1 MPILQTSHKRIL
13 RFYEQNPTLDF
24 EQINL
29 LLIDF
34 LEHVGINMKQDM
46 NEPNMSLQLLS
57 FMKHHQ
63 EEIKDMKTSLV
74 DLKQSVT
81 KIQMDITNTLWL
93 QFLEIKREYVDEF
106 KQIIINSQSNSSM
119 DVLLQEHNR
128 QLIEKTTQIIQ
139 DVIPKSQHHYDET
152 IQASIQAF
160 QTSIKDET
168 QQLMKQT
175 FFIDNNNN
183 NNNNK
188 QTINEFIHTFEEK
201 SKEMFQ
207 SLQQP
212 IYSYI
217 SSSEERIHSNL
228 ANIKDLSIKTQEK
241 HTKELKDMLE
251 KSYSMES
258 KENKKPHEN
267 GSYTH
272 HGSGGIGGIGGT
284 FSTPL
289 HRTQIHIILNR
300 MFTTSEIVKIPRVHV
315 TNTMNTVTSLSTQIY
330 ALKRPNLP
338 SIMIESKQG
347 ETNVETTDIHMFI
360 EQMKS
365 QQMNG
370 ILVSQYSGITSK
382 PNYYIEC
389 HDKYLLVYVHQM
401 EFNPDKLKVAID
413 IIDQMTL
420 KIKQYQSMIPS
431 VEDQG
436 STNEW
441 IEKDLL
447 DEINKEYQLFVS
459 QKSAIIQ
466 NLRESQ
472 RKVISQIEEFQFPS
486 LDRYLSSKYTAP
498 MPKNG
503 HRCDLCKNF
512 NANNLK
518 ALAAHKRG
526 CARKIG
532 NIPMIVPD
540 VLENMISE
548 NI

>member
-1 MPILQTSHKRIL
+1 MFGVKPILQTSHKRIL

-46 NEPNMSLQLLS
+46 NETNMSLQLLS

-63 EEIKDMKTSLV
+63 EEIKDMKTSLT

-93 QFLEIKREYVDEF
+93 QFMEIKKEYVEEF
-106 KQIIINSQSNSSM
+106 KQIIINTQCNDSM
-119 DVLLQEHNR
+119 DVLLKHHNE
-128 QLIEKTTQIIQ
+128 QLIEKTYQIIQ
-139 DVIPKSQHHYDET
+139 DIIPKSQDHYNET

-160 QTSIKDET
+160 QTSILDET
-168 QQLMKQT
+168 RQLLKKT
-175 FFIDNNNN
+175 PYIDNNYNN
-183 NNNNK
+183 N
-188 QTINEFIHTFEEK
+188 TINEFINTFEQK
-201 SKEMFQ
+201 SKDMFQ
-207 SLQQP
+207 NLQQP

-241 HTKELKDMLE
+241 NTKELKDMLE

-258 KENKKPHEN
+258 KENKKLHEN

-272 HGSGGIGGIGGT
+272 NGSGGIGGT

-300 MFTTSEIVKIPRVHV
+300 MFSTSEIIKIPRIHL

-330 ALKRPNLP
+330 ALKRPNFP

-347 ETNVETTDIHMFI
+347 ETNVETADIHMFI

-526 CARKIG
+526 CVRKIG
-532 NIPMIVPD
+532 NIPMIVPE

-548 NI
+548 NV

>member
-1 MPILQTSHKRIL
+1 MFGEKPILQTSHIRIL

-46 NEPNMSLQLLS
+46 TEPNISLQLLH
-57 FMKHHQ
+57 FMKYHQ
-63 EEIKDMKTSLV
+63 EEIKDMKTSLT
-74 DLKQSVT
+74 DLKQYVT

-106 KQIIINSQSNSSM
+106 KQIIINTQSNSTM
-119 DVLLQEHNR
+119 DVLLEEHN
-128 QLIEKTTQIIQ
+128 QKLIEKTTQIIQ
-139 DVIPKSQHHYDET
+139 DIIPKSQHHYNET
-152 IQASIQAF
+152 IEASIQAF
-160 QTSIKDET
+160 QTSIMDET
-168 QQLMKQT
+168 RQLLKQSV
-175 FFIDNNNN
+175 FIDNNN
-183 NNNNK
+183 
-188 QTINEFIHTFEEK
+188 QHIHEFVHTFEEK

-207 SLQQP
+207 NLQQP

-228 ANIKDLSIKTQEK
+228 ANIRDLSIKTQEK
-241 HTKELKDMLE
+241 HTKELKDILE

-258 KENKKPHEN
+258 KENKKPYEN
-267 GSYTH
+267 GSYTY
-272 HGSGGIGGIGGT
+272 HGSGGNGGS

-289 HRTQIHIILNR
+289 HRTQIHILLNR
-300 MFTTSEIVKIPRVHV
+300 MFSTSEIIKIPRIHV

-330 ALKRPNLP
+330 AIKRPNLP

-389 HDKYLLVYVHQM
+389 HDKYLMVYVHQM

-431 VEDQG
+431 VEDQNHV
-436 STNEW
+436 NEW
-441 IEKDLL
+441 IEKDVL

-459 QKSAIIQ
+459 QKNAIIQ
-466 NLRESQ
+466 NLRENQ

-532 NIPMIVPD
+532 NIATIIPEI
-540 VLENMISE
+540 LENVISE